1 MKTMRTLGWL
11 FVCSL
16 AAFAQYKSETAGSP
30 PAEVAP
36 AIAQVMQK
44 TGTKITNN
52 GAAYCEIWF
61 RTDKPSGTKS
71 TEENITL
78 ALPQG
83 ALLGVIRFTGNGSD
97 RRGQTIKAGVYT
109 LLYGIMPGNGDH
121 QGAAPQRGF
130 LLVTPAAEG

>member
-1 MKTMRTLGWL
+1 MEIMRTLAGL

-16 AAFAQYKSETAGSP
+16 AAFAQYKSEPAGSP

-83 ALLGVIRFTGNGSD
+83 ALLGGVRFTVNGSE
-97 RRGQTIKAGVYT
+97 
-109 LLYGIMPGNGDH
+109 
-121 QGAAPQRGF
+121 F
-130 LLVTPAAEG
+130 LGPTM